1 MFTNPL
7 FILNNHRQR
16 GVSLIELIMFI
27 VIISTALVGI
37 MSVMN
42 TVTKNSADPMIHK
55 QTLAIAESLLE
66 EIELQDFAAQSGALN
81 AAVTASNRAA
91 SYHIVADYDGFSMTG
106 ISTLNGSAVSAL
118 SGYQARVSVV
128 NQALDIVPSASA
140 VRITVTVTPPK
151 GDTITVIGY
160 RTQYQ

>member
-1 MFTNPL
+1 MFINPL
-7 FILNNHRQR
+7 FKLNIVNQR
-16 GVSLIELIMFI
+16 GISLIELIMFI

-66 EIELQDFAAQSGALN
+66 EIETQDVTPVSG
-81 AAVTASNRAA
+81 VTTTNPVTTSNRNTEYHVITDYNGFAMTGGISSINGATALSNYSASVLAA
-91 SYHIVADYDGFSMTG
+91 SPVSI
-106 ISTLNGSAVSAL
+106 GSPA
-118 SGYQARVSVV
+118 
-128 NQALDIVPSASA
+128 ASA
-140 VRITVTVTPPK
+140 VRITVTVKPPS

-160 RTQYQ
+160 RTAY